1 MSVPER
7 GPYVEAVIL
16 ASTAPTCYG
25 RHLVTASTPEEPTEA
40 EPSDGG
46 DTPDLTA
53 LVTQARRGLRR
64 DVAALMAA
72 LDEAEL
78 FVPLRSH
85 VDGAPEGEVVAL
97 DHELEIVPH
106 FLSDDTGRGF
116 AVLFTR
122 AELVE
127 GVATE
132 LGWQTDDHELSVCSL
147 PGRVAC
153 ELALG
158 VIDEEAVFGLV
169 IDAGQASELV
179 LRRAELASIVAGTP
193 VPLVGYLGDLPP
205 LEDEEVLLAEPS
217 DPPPPAFTSAL
228 ERCLAELPE
237 ITGHRLA
244 RTFNRERDLEPHLT
258 LRLVTGADA
267 DRRALAERVIAA
279 VGELVPPPGY
289 IDILFDDA

>member
-1 MSVPER
+1 MTE
-7 GPYVEAVIL
+7 
-16 ASTAPTCYG
+16 
-25 RHLVTASTPEEPTEA
+25 STPDEPTA
-40 EPSDGG
+40 AAPSISDGAS
-46 DTPDLTA
+46 DLTA

-64 DVAALMAA
+64 DVAALEAA
-72 LDEAEL
+72 LDGAEL

-85 VDGAPEGEVVAL
+85 VEGAPEGEAVPL
-97 DHELEIVPH
+97 DHELQIVPH
-106 FLSDDTGRGF
+106 FLSDDAGRGF

-122 AELVE
+122 PELIE
-127 GVATE
+127 AVATE
-132 LGWQTDDHELSVCSL
+132 LGWQTDGRELSVCSL
-147 PGRVAC
+147 PGRVAF
-153 ELALG
+153 ELARG

-169 IDAGQASELV
+169 LDAGQPSELV

-228 ERCLAELPE
+228 ERCVAELPE
-237 ITGHRLA
+237 IKGHRLA

-258 LRLVTGADA
+258 LRLATAPDA
-267 DRRALAERVIAA
+267 DRRALAERVIGA